1 MSDFSLLALLYGP
14 VSSMPSHVDAPSR
27 PESREQW
34 LVSITLGLCII
45 FQVGDHR
52 LHLRSGDVLVMD
64 AMALMHGVIAVLAD
78 SAPADVVLQDS
89 RLGLLL
95 FEPPPQRANV
105 PDEQENVCVDG
116 LEMLFATD

>member
-1 MSDFSLLALLYGP
+1 
-14 VSSMPSHVDAPSR
+14 MPSHVDAPSR

-64 AMALMHGVIAVLAD
+64 AMALMHGVVAVLAD
-78 SAPADVVLQDS
+78 SAPADIALQDA

-95 FEPPPQRANV
+95 FEPPPHRVRASS
-105 PDEQENVCVDG
+105 EQENDGIDG
-116 LEMLFATD
+116 LGALFATD